1 MTTYRRVSEVILK
14 ILFGT
19 FDQLLF
25 GPFDQLFLI
34 TAVKLVRK
42 FFCFVFFLQFLS
54 VKIIHILEGSQHEV
68 MDGRLVDNVFFFLKI
83 SPLTGGKPA
92 LPGNGREAG

>member
-42 FFCFVFFLQFLS
+42 FF
-54 VKIIHILEGSQHEV
+54 
-68 MDGRLVDNVFFFLKI
+68 FFFAVFKCEDN
-83 SPLTGGKPA
+83 PHPGGKPA
-92 LPGNGREAG
+92 

>member
-1 MTTYRRVSEVILK
+1 M
-14 ILFGT
+14 
-19 FDQLLF
+19 
-25 GPFDQLFLI
+25 
-34 TAVKLVRK
+34 
-42 FFCFVFFLQFLS
+42 
-54 VKIIHILEGSQHEV
+54 KIIHILEGSQHEV

>member
-42 FFCFVFFLQFLS
+42 FFFLQFLS

-68 MDGRLVDNVFFFLKI
+68 MDGRLVDNVFFF
-83 SPLTGGKPA
+83 
-92 LPGNGREAG
+92 